1 MLTLEQGKDRQIK
14 GGEEAHIVARHAAEK
29 GGMERRIGPG

>member
-1 MLTLEQGKDRQIK
+1 MLGLGIERQTM
-14 GGEEAHIVARHAAEK
+14 GGEGAHIMARHAAEK

>member
-1 MLTLEQGKDRQIK
+1 MLELGTERQSR
-14 GGEEAHIVARHAAEK
+14 GGEGAHIVARHAAEK